1 MMRKILSK
9 RLMALPLP
17 LLAMGL
23 PSLAHAAGFY
33 LQEQS
38 VKGSGRAYSG
48 EVADTGAES
57 LWWNPAAIG
66 GLEGGDASIG
76 FSAILPTGDVTDKG
90 TQIVFPGQG
99 PVPISAL
106 GTAGTVHNP
115 LQNGYLPSGSIAYGL
130 NKQIAVG
137 LTITSPYTF
146 TTKYPDGTWASYTAG
161 ETKLRTYD
169 IQPSVAVVPLPGLSL
184 GAAINVERTTATLS
198 NYLPNFVPATP
209 DGMQTLT
216 GSGWDVGFTVGAQWH
231 AGPLSL
237 GASYKSSI
245 RHHLDGAVA
254 ISGEVGPLA
263 GYDGTQT
270 AQATFRTPWQA
281 TFGARFALTP
291 ALTLNAQVVRF
302 GWSNF
307 DTINLG
313 ALGSIPENYA
323 NSWSYAGGVD
333 FAVTPTWTLRGGV
346 QRDETPTQNGA
357 RDARV
362 PDGNRWNFALGSSFA
377 ATQALTI
384 DIAANYIAIAN
395 ASIDRPTAVL
405 TASPQSET
413 YILPNGEL
421 TGAHVVVLSAGARL
435 KF

>member
-17 LLAMGL
+17 LLAMAL
-23 PSLAHAAGFY
+23 PGLAHAAGFY

-76 FSAILPTGDVTDKG
+76 VSAILPTGDVTNIG
-90 TQIVFPGQG
+90 TQIVYPSLTPTPQ
-99 PVPISAL
+99 PIGGAQS
-106 GTAGTVHNP
+106 VHNP

-130 NKQIAVG
+130 NKQLAVG
-137 LTITSPYTF
+137 LTITSPYSF

-169 IQPSVAVVPLPGLSL
+169 IQPSVAVVPVPGLSL
-184 GAAINVERTTATLS
+184 GAAINVERTTATLT
-198 NYLPNFVPATP
+198 NFLPNFAPGAP
-209 DGMQTLT
+209 DGSQTLT

-231 AGPLSL
+231 SGPLSL
-237 GASYKSSI
+237 GASYKSAI
-245 RHHLDGAVA
+245 RHHLDGTVVIAGLVT
-254 ISGEVGPLA
+254 PLA
-263 GYDGTQT
+263 GYDGTIP

-281 TFGARFALTP
+281 TVGARYALTS

-302 GWSNF
+302 GWANF

-313 ALGSIPENYA
+313 ALGAIPENYG
-323 NSWSYAGGVD
+323 NSWSFAGGVD
-333 FAVTPTWTLRGGV
+333 LAVTPQWTVRGGV

-377 ATQALTI
+377 ATSALTL
-384 DIAANYIAIAN
+384 DVAANYIAIAN

-405 TASPQSET
+405 TNSPLTET

-421 TGAHVVVLSAGARL
+421 TGAHVVVLSLGARV

>member
-1 MMRKILSK
+1 MRKILTK

-76 FSAILPTGDVTDKG
+76 FSAILPTSDVTDKD
-90 TQIVFPGQG
+90 TQIVFPG
-99 PVPISAL
+99 PVQEPISNL
-106 GTAGTVHNP
+106 GGAGTVHNP

-130 NKQIAVG
+130 TKQIAVG
-137 LTITSPYTF
+137 LTFTSPYSF
-146 TTKYPDGTWASYTAG
+146 TTKYPDNTWASYTAG
-161 ETKLRTYD
+161 ETRLRTYD
-169 IQPSVAVVPLPGLSL
+169 IQPSVAVVPVPGLSL

-198 NYLPNFVPATP
+198 NYLPNFTSPA
-209 DGMQTLT
+209 DGTQTLT

-231 AGPLSL
+231 TGPLSL

-245 RHHLDGAVA
+245 RHHLDGTAA
-254 ISGEVGPLA
+254 ITGEVGPLA
-263 GYDGTQT
+263 GYDGSQP
-270 AQATFRTPWQA
+270 ARATFRTPWQA

-302 GWSNF
+302 GWANF
-307 DTINLG
+307 DAIDLG
-313 ALGSIPENYA
+313 ALGSIPENYG
-323 NSWSYAGGVD
+323 NSWSFAGGVD
-333 FAVTPTWTLRGGV
+333 FAVTPQWTLRGGV
-346 QRDETPTQNGA
+346 QHDETPTQNGA

-377 ATQALTI
+377 ATHALTL
-384 DIAANYIAIAN
+384 DVAANYIAIAD

-405 TASPQSET
+405 TNSPLSAT

-421 TGAHVVVLSAGARL
+421 TGAHVVVLSVGARL